1 MKFFSKN
8 ELASVCLA
16 PTLEKEVK
24 QKVCII
30 FKIILKF
37 QRYTDDN
44 THVYLQALKAE

>member
-16 PTLEKEVK
+16 PTLEKGVK
-24 QKVCII
+24 QKVSI